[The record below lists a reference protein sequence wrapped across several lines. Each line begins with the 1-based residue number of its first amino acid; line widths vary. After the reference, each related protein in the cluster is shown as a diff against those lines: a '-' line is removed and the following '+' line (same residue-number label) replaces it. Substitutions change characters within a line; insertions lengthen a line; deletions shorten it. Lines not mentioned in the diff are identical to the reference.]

1 MEEEDFISKTQR
13 KRIATE
19 QQDVGAAL
27 VKLPQE
33 QLKRMGLPEPL
44 LEAILECKRL
54 TTHEALRRQK
64 QHIGK
69 IMRNI
74 DAAPIAAQ
82 LAAINAPS
90 RKDTALFHLAEKWR
104 DEMVADPRAV
114 ERFAQECPAADAHRL
129 LALVEAARAERAAQR
144 TPKNLRILFHAVNTI
159 VQEQARSK

>member
-13 KRIATE
+13 KRIAAE

-27 VKLPQE
+27 VKLPHE
-33 QLKRMGLPEPL
+33 QLMRMGLPESL

-90 RKDTALFHLAEKWR
+90 QKDTALFHLAEKWR
-104 DEMVADPRAV
+104 QDMLDDAERIDWFVAEFPRAN
-114 ERFAQECPAADAHRL
+114 ARL
-129 LALVEAARAERAAQR
+129 LRSLVEQAKEERAADKPPR
-144 TPKNLRILFHAVNTI
+144 KFRELFHVLNTI
-159 VQEQARSK
+159 VNEEARK

>member
-1 MEEEDFISKTQR
+1 MIRVDRRSSAGHRRSSAFPALAPQRGINQSDPGQVERFYTLAAGIERKPRMEEEDFISKTQR
-13 KRIATE
+13 KRIAAE

-27 VKLPQE
+27 VRLPQD
-33 QLKRMGLPEPL
+33 QLMRMGLPETL

-82 LAAINAPS
+82 
-90 RKDTALFHLAEKWR
+90 
-104 DEMVADPRAV
+104 
-114 ERFAQECPAADAHRL
+114 
-129 LALVEAARAERAAQR
+129 
-144 TPKNLRILFHAVNTI
+144 
-159 VQEQARSK
+159 